1 MSDRPPQ
8 EPTPMPS
15 RLESEINEILARTNQ
30 PPSPVVKFKSRA
42 QRERAAQLSRV
53 KSEVSSVRLNGLNL
67 IILAAVLALM
77 GYVLSSLSPL
87 LAHLAAYGSIA
98 ALIVLYWQA
107 FRRQKSSSRIK
118 RWRGRD
124 IQI

>member
-1 MSDRPPQ
+1 
-8 EPTPMPS
+8 
-15 RLESEINEILARTNQ
+15 
-30 PPSPVVKFKSRA
+30 VVKFKSRA
-42 QRERAAQLSRV
+42 QRERAAQLSCV

-107 FRRQKSSSRIK
+107 FRRPKSSSHIK